1 MGPSTSAN
9 GIAYPQLAAI
19 FEDVF
24 QYSGPLAPSTSPDD
38 VSRWDSLQHIA
49 LVRCLEE
56 TFAIQLSMDEM
67 MEIRTVA
74 DIENVLRRHG
84 VCEQQ
89 GN

>member
-1 MGPSTSAN
+1 MNGSKPMN

-24 QYSGPLAPSTSPDD
+24 QYTGQLRRSTSPDD

-56 TFAIQLSMDEM
+56 TFEIQLSMDEM
-67 MEIRTVA
+67 MEMRTVG
-74 DIENVLRRHG
+74 DVENVLRRHG
-84 VCEQQ
+84 V
-89 GN
+89 

>member
-1 MGPSTSAN
+1 MDAPAPAN
-9 GIAYPQLAAI
+9 GLAYPQLAAI

-24 QYSGPLAPSTSPDD
+24 QHSGPLARSTSPDD

-84 VCEQQ
+84 V
-89 GN
+89 

>member
-1 MGPSTSAN
+1 MNASTPMN

-24 QYSGPLAPSTSPDD
+24 QYTGPLRRSTSPDD

-56 TFAIQLSMDEM
+56 TFDIQLSMDEM
-67 MEIRTVA
+67 MEMRTVG
-74 DIENVLRRHG
+74 DVENVLRRHG
-84 VCEQQ
+84 V
-89 GN
+89 

>member
-1 MGPSTSAN
+1 MDASAPAN
-9 GIAYPQLAAI
+9 GLAYPQLAAI

-24 QYSGPLAPSTSPDD
+24 QHAGPLAPSTSPED

-67 MEIRTVA
+67 MEIRSVR
-74 DIENVLRRHG
+74 DIESVLRRHG
-84 VCEQQ
+84 V
-89 GN
+89 